1 MPGYAIGGPDQGGTA
16 KTWPDYCTRTVKAG
30 ETITAGQAVGFYK
43 TETTLDPNVV
53 YVVGAATEFVA
64 GVALETAASGAMFKM
79 QTWGPNQVAM
89 TNAGTSTKIQY
100 MVPGAAGIFTSTA
113 GAHASYTPTMF
124 GQVMVA
130 SGSAAQPVNTVF
142 LNCKHGPMD
151 AIPGPDMGGSGSS
164 WASPVYRHVTAGS
177 ASIVAG
183 DPLTHYL
190 SGATAATSDC
200 QKVYRAAAVTEHVC
214 GVAMEAASAVGQRIK
229 MQVYGPNQVAMTL
242 KTGTT
247 SSETNALTTGD
258 SAGVFIATAS
268 THADAHNCAFGH
280 VITASTL
287 TAQPIN
293 TVFLTCPFGEGAVAG
308 EDQGGSGLT
317 RQETQFLTV
326 TAGGAITAGNLV
338 TCYKSDLTADT
349 LDSLKVYATGVVTE
363 QVRGVAMETAAAGA
377 TLKIQ
382 TYGPN
387 QVAMVIGTGDSTVGH
402 DLIPHA
408 TAGAATSC
416 AVTATQASAFAH
428 VLVASSSSSQA
439 INTVF
444 LYCGKA

>member
-1 MPGYAIGGPDQGGTA
+1 MPGYAIGGPDQGGTG
-16 KTWPDYCTRTVKAG
+16 KSWPDFLTLTVKAG
-30 ETITAGQAVGFYK
+30 EAITAGQAVGFYK
-43 TETTLDPNVV
+43 TATTLDDNIV
-53 YVVGAATEFVA
+53 YIVGAATEFVA
-64 GVALETAASGAMFKM
+64 GVALDTAASGAMLRI
-79 QTWGPNQVAM
+79 QVWGPNQVAM

-113 GAHASYTPTMF
+113 GAHATYVPTMF

-142 LNCKHGPMD
+142 LNCSHGPAR
-151 AIPGPDMGGSGSS
+151 AIAGVDQGGTGSS
-164 WASPVYRHVTAGS
+164 FPAPVYRMVAAGV
-177 ASIVAG
+177 ATIVAG

-190 SGATAATSDC
+190 SGATAATSDAN
-200 QKVYRAAAVTEHVC
+200 KVYRAAAVTQHVC
-214 GVAMEAASAVGQRIK
+214 GVAMESATAVGQMIK
-229 MQVYGPNQVAMTL
+229 MQVFGPNQVAMTL
-242 KTGTT
+242 KSAST

-287 TAQPIN
+287 TAQPVN
-293 TVFLTCPFGEGAVAG
+293 TVFLTCPFGSGAVAG
-308 EDQGGSGLT
+308 QDQGGTGLT
-317 RQETQFLTV
+317 QQEIETIEV
-326 TAGGAITAGNLV
+326 IAGGAITAGNLV

-349 LDSLKVYATGVVTE
+349 FDSLKVYATGVVTE
-363 QVRGVAMETAAAGA
+363 QVRGVALETAASGA
-377 TLKIQ
+377 PLKIQ

-387 QVAMVIGTGDSTVGH
+387 QVAIVIGTGDSTVGH

-428 VLVASSSSSQA
+428 VLVASSGSSNA
-439 INTVF
+439 VNTVF
-444 LYCGKA
+444 LYCGKG